1 MRLPR
6 SLRADARPRG
16 MRFGRAAGTPRCR
29 AIGGVRVRGGGADM
43 NAPFSAPVWDAAS
56 SDDIIV
62 VDEVSL
68 HFAGGRRR
76 FMAGTSPVVRAVEGV
91 SFRVARGTCFAIVGE
106 SGSGK
111 SSLARLVVG
120 LR

>member
-1 MRLPR
+1 M
-6 SLRADARPRG
+6 
-16 MRFGRAAGTPRCR
+16 
-29 AIGGVRVRGGGADM
+29 
-43 NAPFSAPVWDAAS
+43 
-56 SDDIIV
+56 
-62 VDEVSL
+62 

-76 FMAGTSPVVRAVEGV
+76 FMAGPSPVVRAVEEV

-120 LR
+120 LRPPTVGEVDGRQGALVEPRRGRAAADAPQGAMVLQDPRASLDPRMTVFDT